1 MQRIASLAFLL
12 TRSTL
17 TTPAR
22 AHVQVGMYQSHLFVH
37 CVRPIAR
44 PARLPPATAPL
55 ASVRIS
61 SPTIPV
67 SKLVPIL
74 FTEVVAIV

>member
-1 MQRIASLAFLL
+1 MLRIASLAFLL

-17 TTPAR
+17 TTHAR
-22 AHVQVGMYQSHLFVH
+22 AHVQVGMCQFHQFVPYA
-37 CVRPIAR
+37 RQIAR
-44 PARLPPATAPL
+44 PAKLPPATAPL
-55 ASVRIS
+55 ASAHIS

-74 FTEVVAIV
+74 FMEVAATV